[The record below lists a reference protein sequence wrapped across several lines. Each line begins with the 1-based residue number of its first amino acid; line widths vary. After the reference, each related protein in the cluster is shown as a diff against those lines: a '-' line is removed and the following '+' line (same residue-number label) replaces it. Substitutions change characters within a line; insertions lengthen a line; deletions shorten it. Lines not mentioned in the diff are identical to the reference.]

1 MMPARP
7 LALLCL
13 FSACAPAEEEPRA
26 WFGERIVLE
35 SRVGVEVCGGEVD
48 FLDRYLEKIYGV
60 WTGSPPADDFFV
72 ELDLRES
79 ESEGERGGSA
89 RTGQDSAWVSRQY
102 AVFHELAHLAVGW
115 EDGRSAPLFTE
126 GAAEMLGPAYRG
138 NLFGRQAHEPE
149 LFLYAPDDEFV
160 AGYYAP
166 SAQLMRHWE
175 REFGMEAVR
184 SAYRSAPLDA
194 NREEMDATFEAAFG
208 PSYEASIEAFVDAEK
223 CPLQA
228 WECDPGVVGAAAL
241 PIEVSSNGGCS
252 DSDLLGYQKAG
263 SEAWSPT
270 WFGLVEFETDGIVR
284 IELQENV
291 VVTLETCS
299 VECMVA
305 IGSGYPLNS
314 ESSPAVVEGPWV
326 AGRYFVTARPNDPSK
341 PFSFAIRRGAG

>member
-1 MMPARP
+1 MSSARP
-7 LALLCL
+7 LAFLCL
-13 FSACAPAEEEPRA
+13 LSACAPAEEQPRT

-48 FLDRYLEKIYGV
+48 FLDRYLEKVHEV
-60 WTGSPPADDFFV
+60 WTGAPPADDFFV
-72 ELDLRES
+72 ELDLRE

-89 RTGQDSAWVSRQY
+89 RTGQDFAWVSRQS
-102 AVFHELAHLAVGW
+102 AVFHELAHLTVGW
-115 EDGRSAPLFTE
+115 EDGRSAPFFTE
-126 GAAEMLGPAYRG
+126 GAAEMLGPAHRG
-138 NLFGRQAHEPE
+138 ELFVPQTLEPE
-149 LFLYAPDDEFV
+149 LFLYAPGDEFV
-160 AGYYAP
+160 AGYYPP
-166 SAQLMRHWE
+166 SAQLLRHWE

-194 NREEMDATFEAAFG
+194 NRQEMDATFEAAFG

-252 DSDLLGYQKAG
+252 HTDLLGYRKAG

-270 WFGLVEFETDGIVR
+270 WFGLVEFEPDEIVR
-284 IELQENV
+284 IELEENV
-291 VVTLETCS
+291 IVVLETCS
-299 VECMVA
+299 VDCKVA
-305 IGSGYPLNS
+305 IGSGFPSSS
-314 ESSPAVVEGPWV
+314 ESSPAVIEGPWP
-326 AGRYFVTARPNDPSK
+326 AGRYFVTAHPIDPNE